1 MNINLEDIVKI
12 SVKEGAGIEKI
23 NIRYIR
29 SNIPSTN
36 MHSDQQNKNKNHS
49 KNKNLFND
57 DRSSSSKS
65 DACKSPIECQ
75 ISPSRNSST
84 RPKESY
90 FFGQNPLPKQET
102 YEEEKDSALY
112 KVLNTYQN
120 YHIEIFCILFL
131 MRK

>member
-29 SNIPSTN
+29 SNIPSTK
-36 MHSDQQNKNKNHS
+36 MHSDQHNKHQNDSNYKKS
-49 KNKNLFND
+49 FND
-57 DRSSSSKS
+57 GISSASKS
-65 DACKSPIECQ
+65 DAYKSPIECQ
-75 ISPSRNSST
+75 ISPSRKSST

-90 FFGQNPLPKQET
+90 FFGQNPLPQQET

-112 KVLNTYQN
+112 KVRILIKNIISKFSLNVNKTN
-120 YHIEIFCILFL
+120 
-131 MRK
+131 

>member
-36 MHSDQQNKNKNHS
+36 MHSDQHNKNKNHS
-49 KNKNLFND
+49 KHNYSTND
-57 DRSSSSKS
+57 DMSSSLKS

-75 ISPSRNSST
+75 ISPSRKLST

-90 FFGQNPLPKQET
+90 FFGQNPLPKQKTHKEV
-102 YEEEKDSALY
+102 KDSAMY
-112 KVLNTYQN
+112 KVK
-120 YHIEIFCILFL
+120 ILIKNNIMKFSV
-131 MRK
+131 KIIII

>member
-29 SNIPSTN
+29 SNIPSSN
-36 MHSDQQNKNKNHS
+36 IHSDQHNKNKNHS
-49 KNKNLFND
+49 KSKTSSND
-57 DRSSSSKS
+57 DMSSSSKS
-65 DACKSPIECQ
+65 DGCKSPVEYQ
-75 ISPSRNSST
+75 TSPSRKSST

-90 FFGQNPLPKQET
+90 YFGQNPLPQHET

-112 KVLNTYQN
+112 KVRK
-120 YHIEIFCILFL
+120 L
-131 MRK
+131 MKISY